1 MFLTLAIILAVLWGL
16 GWFAFHAAGG
26 LIHLLLIIALI
37 SVIVHFVRGRS
48 ARA

>member
-1 MFLTLAIILAVLWGL
+1 MFTLL
-16 GWFAFHAAGG
+16 GG
-26 LIHLLLIIALI
+26 LIHLLLIIALT